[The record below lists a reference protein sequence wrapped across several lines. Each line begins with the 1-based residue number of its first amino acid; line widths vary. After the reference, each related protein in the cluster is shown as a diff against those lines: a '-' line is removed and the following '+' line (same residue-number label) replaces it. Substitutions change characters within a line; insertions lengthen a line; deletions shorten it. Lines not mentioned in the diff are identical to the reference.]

1 MKKSLLSCC
10 FFTCLAFFSLTS
22 FSQFIMTRSFYGWKK
37 YAEIRTFWFFCRWY
51 RNFYV
56 KVLVLRSFF
65 HSLFRQFSGFDWTVG
80 QKKVKK
86 KTILLGVNFDYFSII
101 FLNKHLLNLIEA
113 KKTLNRA
120 ITQALAEDQ
129 FAQKVAYKET
139 GRELLVVLIMQM
151 KCLNIVSLKK
161 YQF

>member
-1 MKKSLLSCC
+1 M
-10 FFTCLAFFSLTS
+10 
-22 FSQFIMTRSFYGWKK
+22 
-37 YAEIRTFWFFCRWY
+37 
-51 RNFYV
+51 
-56 KVLVLRSFF
+56 RSFF